1 MLINIRGKL
10 SRAVAPKGMA
20 VVLLLLVCL
29 LAAVAL
35 YPSVAEAARKK
46 SVSKLCL
53 SCHKGAGS
61 LMTKRYVH
69 KPVAM
74 GLCTACHNPHTSKN
88 KKLIGSELK
97 DLCFKCHSEKR
108 LLPGAV
114 VHKPVKDGQ
123 CLACHDAHSTDKKG
137 LVKDVGARACYSCHP
152 KKDIAGG
159 KNVHPEVRKG
169 NCSVCHAAHSSQ
181 RPGLLVKGT
190 KELCMGCHAAKSA
203 KLLAAH
209 SGLNVSNSDCGS
221 CHSPHSSDSAGILK
235 KNLHEPFAGGKCDT
249 CHLKGSKKLKTTSTR
264 LCSKCHA
271 SVMSSFNKRYS
282 HLVSGVDGNACM
294 NCHNP
299 HASDGAALI
308 KGQLSRVCYTCHS
321 ETEKYAEVSSYTHSK
336 LGQCSS
342 CHSSHGSNERY
353 FMKAGVETCSAEKC
367 HETQGRFTHPVGKDI
382 IDPRSG
388 SALDCSTCHNP
399 MGSPEEF
406 ILRGGKDRELCIK
419 CHQV

>member
-1 MLINIRGKL
+1 MLINIRGKFSKAITRKGLVVML
-10 SRAVAPKGMA
+10 SLV
-20 VVLLLLVCL
+20 VCL
-29 LAAVAL
+29 LAITL
-35 YPSVAEAARKK
+35 YPSVAGAAKK

-53 SCHKGAGS
+53 NCHKGAKS
-61 LMTKRYVH
+61 IISKRYVH

-74 GLCTACHNPHTSKN
+74 GLCTSCHNPHTSKN
-88 KKLIGSELK
+88 ENLIGSELK
-97 DLCFKCHSEKR
+97 DLCFKCHSEER
-108 LLPGAV
+108 LLPGSV
-114 VHKPVKDGQ
+114 VHKPVKEGQ

-137 LVKDVGARACYSCHP
+137 LVKDVGAKACYSCHP
-152 KKDIAGG
+152 KENIAGK
-159 KNVHPEVRKG
+159 KNVHPEVKKG
-169 NCSVCHAAHSSQ
+169 NCSVCHSSHSSQ
-181 RPGLLVKGT
+181 RPGLLVKST
-190 KELCMGCHAAKSA
+190 KALCMGCHSAKSA
-203 KLLAAH
+203 KLLTAH
-209 SGLNVSNSDCGS
+209 SGLNVSTSDCAS

-235 KNLHEPFAGGKCDT
+235 KNLHEPFATGKCST
-249 CHLKGSKKLKTTSTR
+249 CHLKGSKKVKSNSTR
-264 LCSKCHA
+264 LCSKCHD
-271 SVMSSFNKRYS
+271 STMTSFNKRYS
-282 HLVSGVDGNACM
+282 HLGAGAAKNPCV

-299 HASDGAALI
+299 HASDGEALI
-308 KGQLSRVCYTCHS
+308 KGQQSRVCYSCHG
-321 ETEKYAEVSSYTHSK
+321 ETEKYAERSSFTHSK

-353 FMKAGVETCSAEKC
+353 FMKAGVETCSSAKC